1 MRTAIILIA
10 ATAVA
15 VLAALLYHLKTVD
28 RLTDQ
33 LQAEIGRRTVIEG
46 KLAACQS
53 ASRAECAVARA
64 QEGKADAREALSAAI
79 TQRKKNGTQ

>member
-1 MRTAIILIA
+1 MRTTILLIA
-10 ATAVA
+10 VTCAS

-33 LQAEIGRRTVIEG
+33 LQAEIGRHAVTAG
-46 KLAACQS
+46 KLTACQS

-79 TQRKKNGTQ
+79 AERKKK

>member
-1 MRTAIILIA
+1 MRTALIA
-10 ATAVA
+10 AALA
-15 VLAALLYHLKTVD
+15 VLAALGGWAYHTHTV
-28 RLTDQ
+28 RTLNDQ

-46 KLAACQS
+46 KLTACQS

-79 TQRKKNGTQ
+79 AERKKK

>member
-1 MRTAIILIA
+1 MRTAIILITVA
-10 ATAVA
+10 AVA

-46 KLAACQS
+46 KLKACQS

-64 QEGKADAREALSAAI
+64 QSGTADARDALADLI
-79 TQRKKNGTQ
+79 KERKR

>member
-1 MRTAIILIA
+1 MRTAIIALSL
-10 ATAVA
+10 A
-15 VLAALLYHLKTVD
+15 VLAALGGWAYHSAAVNTIN
-28 RLTDQ
+28 DQ
-33 LQAEIGRRTVIEG
+33 LQAEIGRHAVTAG

-79 TQRKKNGTQ
+79 AERKKK

>member
-1 MRTAIILIA
+1 MRTTLILIA
-10 ATAVA
+10 VTCAA

-33 LQAEIGRRTVIEG
+33 LQAEIGRHAVTAG
-46 KLAACQS
+46 KLTACQS

-64 QEGKADAREALSAAI
+64 QSGTADAREALGSLI
-79 TQRKKNGTQ
+79 KERKK